1 MALVMG
7 IDTGGTYT
15 DGVILDT
22 DKKKILSKTK
32 VFTQRNNLSSSINEC
47 IDNLMLCKPE
57 NVSLVCLSTTLATNA
72 IVEGRRGKVGLLL
85 IGGRPDGAL
94 PADICIELQGKL
106 SIKGAET
113 ESLSPHEVY
122 AAVMQLEGQV
132 EAIAVSGYA
141 SVRNP
146 SHELQVKDMIREKL
160 PLPVICGHELTSQL
174 GYYERTVTAVLN
186 AGLIPVI
193 SDLVQSVQSVLSS
206 KEIDAPI
213 MIVKG
218 DGSLMQASYAVEKP
232 IDTILSGPAAS
243 VTGAVYL
250 TGLQNALV
258 LDMGGTTT
266 DFALISDGGVKVK
279 KAGAKVGGWM
289 PRIPAA
295 DIRTFGL
302 GGDSLI
308 NVSTEGELLINP
320 RKVQPLCM
328 AADRY
333 PDLIGE
339 LRQILSDT
347 EYDLKELSTDCYGIV
362 KEPENIELSNR
373 EERILN
379 ILRSG
384 AHSLL
389 MISRSSGEACKESD
403 MERLV
408 SMDILQRISMTP
420 TDILH
425 ILGKYQKWNEEISI
439 IGAVILAKKMN
450 RSLSEFTEAAVEKM
464 TKHLLDACR
473 ESLFELKGTAESGEK
488 NMFFEGHMIAI
499 GAPVKAWVPAVS
511 ERLKSVLIIP
521 GHAEVANAVGAAAG
535 QIFETAEALI
545 RPNKEADDFIVHSP
559 WERRHFKTLPEAAVY
574 ASAAARRQ
582 AYEQAETAGGI
593 GIELSESRKDIYVD
607 GFQDSTRTFIE
618 TRIRATATGSPAWRP
633 F

>member
-15 DGVILDT
+15 DGIILDSDT
-22 DKKKILSKTK
+22 RKILFKTK

-47 IDNLMLCKPE
+47 INNLMLYKPE
-57 NVSLVCLSTTLATNA
+57 RISLVCLSTTLATNA
-72 IVEGRRGKVGLLL
+72 IVESRRGKVGLLL
-85 IGGRPDGAL
+85 IGGRPDGVM

-122 AAVMQLEGQV
+122 AAVKQLEGQV

-146 SHELQVKDMIREKL
+146 SHELQVKDTIREKL
-160 PLPVICGHELTSQL
+160 PLPVICAHELTSQL

-186 AGLIPVI
+186 AGLVPVI
-193 SDLVQSVQSVLSS
+193 RDLVQSVQSVLSS
-206 KEIDAPI
+206 REIDAPI

-218 DGSLMQASYAVEKP
+218 DGSLMQASYAMEKP
-232 IDTILSGPAAS
+232 IETILSGPAAS

-266 DFALISDGGVKVK
+266 DIALISDGMVKVK

-295 DIRTFGL
+295 DLRTFGL

-308 NVSTEGELLINP
+308 NVSSEGVLLINP

-328 AADRY
+328 AADQY
-333 PDLIGE
+333 PNLIGE
-339 LRQILSDT
+339 LRQVLSDT
-347 EYDLKELSTDCYGIV
+347 GYDLKELSTDCYGIV

-373 EERILN
+373 EKRILN

-389 MISRSSGEACKESD
+389 MISSSSDGVCKESD
-403 MERLV
+403 LERLV
-408 SMDILQRISMTP
+408 RMDILQRISLTP

-425 ILGKYQKWNEEISI
+425 ILGRYRKWSEEISI
-439 IGAVILAKKMN
+439 IGAEILAKKMS
-450 RSLSEFTEAAVEKM
+450 RRLSDFTKEVVEKM
-464 TKHLLDACR
+464 TEELLDACR
-473 ESLFELKGTAESGEK
+473 ESLLELKGTTESGEK

-499 GAPVKAWVPAVS
+499 GAPVKAWIPAVS
-511 ERLKSVLIIP
+511 ERLKSELIIP

-535 QIFETAEALI
+535 QIVETAEALI
-545 RPNKEADDFIVHSP
+545 RPNKEADDFIVYSP
-559 WERRHFKTLPEAAVY
+559 WECRHYKTLAEAADY
-574 ASAAARRQ
+574 ASAAVRRQ
-582 AYEQAETAGGI
+582 AYVQAESAGGV
-593 GIELSESRKDIYVD
+593 GIEISESRKDIYVD
-607 GFQDSTRTFIE
+607 GFQDSARAFIE
-618 TRIRATATGSPAWRP
+618 TRIRASATGRPAWRP

>member
-15 DGVILDT
+15 DGVILDSDT
-22 DKKKILSKTK
+22 RKILFKTK

-47 IDNLMLCKPE
+47 ISNLMLCKPE
-57 NVSLVCLSTTLATNA
+57 KISLVCLSTTLATNA
-72 IVEGRRGKVGLLL
+72 IVESRRGKVGLLL
-85 IGGRPDGAL
+85 IGGRPEGKL

-122 AAVMQLEGQV
+122 AAVKQLEGQV

-146 SHELQVKDMIREKL
+146 SHELQVKNTIREKL
-160 PLPVICGHELTSQL
+160 PLPVICAHDLTSQL

-186 AGLIPVI
+186 AGLVPVI
-193 SDLVQSVQSVLSS
+193 RDLVQSVQSVLSS
-206 KEIDAPI
+206 REIDAPI

-218 DGSLMQASYAVEKP
+218 DGSLMQASYAMEKP
-232 IDTILSGPAAS
+232 IETILSGPAAS

-266 DFALISDGGVKVK
+266 DIALISDGMVKVK

-295 DIRTFGL
+295 DLRTFGL

-308 NVSTEGELLINP
+308 NVSSEGVLLINP

-328 AADRY
+328 AADQY
-333 PDLIGE
+333 PNLIGE
-339 LRQILSDT
+339 LRQVLSDT
-347 EYDLKELSTDCYGIV
+347 GYDLKELSTDCYGIV

-373 EERILN
+373 EKRILN

-389 MISRSSGEACKESD
+389 MISSSSDGVCKESD
-403 MERLV
+403 LERLV
-408 SMDILQRISMTP
+408 RMDILQRISLTP

-425 ILGKYQKWNEEISI
+425 ILGRYRKWSEEISI
-439 IGAVILAKKMN
+439 IGAEILAKKMS
-450 RSLSEFTEAAVEKM
+450 RRLSDFTKEAVEKM
-464 TKHLLDACR
+464 TEELLDACR
-473 ESLFELKGTAESGEK
+473 ESLFELKGTTESGEK

-499 GAPVKAWVPAVS
+499 GAPVKAWIPAVS

-535 QIFETAEALI
+535 QIVETAEALI
-545 RPNKEADDFIVHSP
+545 RPNKETDDFIVHSP
-559 WERRHFKTLPEAAVY
+559 WECRHYKTLAEAADY
-574 ASAAARRQ
+574 AAAAVRRQ
-582 AYEQAETAGGI
+582 AYVQAESAGGI
-593 GIELSESRKDIYVD
+593 GIEITESRKDIYVD
-607 GFQDSTRTFIE
+607 GFQDSARAFIE
-618 TRIRATATGSPAWRP
+618 TRIRASAAGRPAWRP